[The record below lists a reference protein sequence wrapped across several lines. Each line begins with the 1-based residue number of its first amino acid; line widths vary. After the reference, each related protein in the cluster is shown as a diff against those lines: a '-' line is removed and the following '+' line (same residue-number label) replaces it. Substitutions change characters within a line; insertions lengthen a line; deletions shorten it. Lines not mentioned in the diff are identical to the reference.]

1 MVRFLADENFN
12 NDIMRGVLRRN
23 SQIDLVRIQDIGLT
37 GIEDPEVLE
46 WAAKENRILLSHD
59 VATITKYAY
68 ERIEAGLPMPG
79 VFEVAHAVPVSIAID
94 DILLVAEL
102 SLENEWEAQVIYLPL
117 RR

>member
-23 SQIDLVRIQDIGLT
+23 AEIDVVRIQDIGLT

-46 WAAKENRILLSHD
+46 RAAKQNRILLSHD

-68 ERIEAGLPMPG
+68 ERVATGLPMPG
-79 VFEVAHAVPVSIAID
+79 VFEVGHAVPVSVAID
-94 DILLVAEL
+94 DILLIAEL
-102 SLENEWEAQVIYLPL
+102 SLENEWEGQVIYLPL
-117 RR
+117 R

>member
-23 SQIDLVRIQDIGLT
+23 SDIDLVRIQDIGLT
-37 GIEDPEVLE
+37 GVEDPKILQ
-46 WAAKENRILLSHD
+46 WAATENRILLSHD

-68 ERIEAGLPMPG
+68 ERVEAGLPMPG
-79 VFEVAHAVPVSIAID
+79 VFEVGHAVPIAVAID
-94 DILLVAEL
+94 DILLIAEF
-102 SLENEWEAQVIYLPL
+102 SLEDEWEGQVIYLPL

>member
-23 SQIDLVRIQDIGLT
+23 SEVDLVRIQDIGLT

-46 WAAKENRILLSHD
+46 WAATENRILLSHD

-68 ERIEAGLPMPG
+68 ERVKAGLPMPG
-79 VFEVAHAVPVSIAID
+79 VFEVGHTVPTAVAID
-94 DILLVAEL
+94 DIPYEL
-102 SLENEWEAQVIYLPL
+102 T
-117 RR
+117 RRRNRVLATRLNRA

>member
-23 SQIDLVRIQDIGLT
+23 PEIDLVRIQDIGLT

-68 ERIEAGLPMPG
+68 ATIAREDEMQKMVTRLMCEVPQRELNLKVPLAVDVG
-79 VFEVAHAVPVSIAID
+79 VGSNWDNAKGDE
-94 DILLVAEL
+94 
-102 SLENEWEAQVIYLPL
+102 
-117 RR
+117 

>member
-23 SQIDLVRIQDIGLT
+23 AEIDLVRIQDIGLT

-79 VFEVAHAVPVSIAID
+79 VSRSAMPCRFQSP
-94 DILLVAEL
+94 
-102 SLENEWEAQVIYLPL
+102 
-117 RR
+117 

>member
-23 SQIDLVRIQDIGLT
+23 PEIDLVRIQDIGLT

-68 ERIEAGLPMPG
+68 ERIEAGLAMPG
-79 VFEVAHAVPVSIAID
+79 VFEVGHAVPVSIAIE
-94 DILLVAEL
+94 DILLIAEF

>member
-1 MVRFLADENFN
+1 MLKFLADENFN

-23 SQIDLVRIQDIGLT
+23 SEVDVVRIQDIGLS

-46 WAAKENRILLSHD
+46 WAARENRILLSHD

-68 ERIEAGLPMPG
+68 DRIEAGLPMPG
-79 VFEVAHAVPVSIAID
+79 VFEVGHAVPVSVAID
-94 DILLVAEL
+94 DVLLVAEL
-102 SLENEWEAQVIYLPL
+102 SLENEWENQVIYLPL

>member
-23 SQIDLVRIQDIGLT
+23 AEIDIVRIQDIGLT

-46 WAAKENRILLSHD
+46 WAAKENRVLLSHD

-79 VFEVAHAVPVSIAID
+79 VFEVGHAVPVSTAID
-94 DILLVAEL
+94 DILLIAEL